1 MCFHAERCC
10 GILGKPPPKSSY
22 NSLTHPQIGKTSG
35 LVLTLC
41 GVLKDILLV
50 IASVLIWG
58 TMISNLQM
66 FGYTI
71 ALLGMLWFRLGKDK
85 VKEYLSQGSRSW
97 TEFGTQKPVLRKLL
111 ILGVVI
117 VTVFVLFGGLA
128 PSYDPNSYIKAAK
141 NAVHGV

>member
-1 MCFHAERCC
+1 M
-10 GILGKPPPKSSY
+10 
-22 NSLTHPQIGKTSG
+22 QIGKTSG

-71 ALLGMLWFRLGKDK
+71 ALLGMLWFKFGKEK
-85 VKEYLSQGSRSW
+85 IKEYLTQGGRAW
-97 TEFGTQKPVLRKLL
+97 AEFGATRPALRKVL
-111 ILGVVI
+111 ILGLVV
-117 VTVFVLFGGLA
+117 VTIFVLLGGLA
-128 PSYDPNSYIKAAK
+128 PSYDLKSSIDAARG
-141 NAVHGV
+141 AVGA